1 MKLFRLQAQTLHAFG
16 RLCTSMS
23 NLRTAWYE
31 KVHFMIRIGDS
42 LCLPSS
48 QTQAILFGHILADKA
63 FCKGQNRRAG
73 DIEESQEGGDIVY
86 F

>member
-1 MKLFRLQAQTLHAFG
+1 MHLEGSAH
-16 RLCTSMS
+16 LCQFCN

-42 LCLPSS
+42 LFLPS
-48 QTQAILFGHILADKA
+48 
-63 FCKGQNRRAG
+63 CKGQNRRAG
-73 DIEESQEGGDIVY
+73 DTEESQGGDIVY